1 MIVKSKG
8 DHFMSKFKIFAD
20 SCSDLS
26 TELRKANDV
35 SYFRMNVVVAG
46 EEKPADLDWNEFS
59 PEQLY
64 AWVGDLKN
72 HCKTTLVP
80 GHEFE
85 SKMRPLL
92 EQGYDILYI
101 ACSGKLT
108 GSMNTFNLV
117 KSELQDEFPD
127 RKMIGIDSL
136 CASMG
141 EGLLAL
147 EAARLQ
153 KEGKSLEEVVEWVE
167 ANKCRL
173 NQWATVETLSY
184 LKAAG
189 RVSGASA
196 FFGNIIGVK
205 PIIISDLSGYNYVPE
220 KVKGTKNALNKIF
233 EGVKSGIEPGVTK
246 TVYIGQGMAQDKQAA
261 LKERIEK
268 ELGLN
273 VVEFWIGP
281 IIGTSC
287 GPGVVGCWYFG
298 KKVEIDSQG
307 K

>member
-1 MIVKSKG
+1 
-8 DHFMSKFKIFAD
+8 MSKFKIFAD

-26 TELRKANDV
+26 TELRKENDV

-46 EEKPADLDWNEFS
+46 EEKPADLDWNEFT
-59 PEQLY
+59 PDQLY
-64 AWVGDLKN
+64 GWVGDLKN

-108 GSMNTFNLV
+108 GSMNTFMLV
-117 KSELQDEFPD
+117 KSELEEEFPD
-127 RKMIGIDSL
+127 RRMIGVDSL

-153 KEGKSLEEVVEWVE
+153 REGKTLDEVVAWLE
-167 ANKCRL
+167 ANRNNV
-173 NQWATVETLSY
+173 NQFATVETLSY

-205 PIIISDLSGYNYVPE
+205 PIIISDALGHNYVPE
-220 KVKGTKNALNKIF
+220 KVKGTKNAINKIF
-233 EGVKSGIEPGVTK
+233 EGVRDNMVPGLTEV
-246 TVYIGQGMAQDKQAA
+246 VYIGQGMAQDKQAA

-268 ELGLN
+268 ELGLK
-273 VVEFWIGP
+273 VVPFWIGP

-287 GPGVVGCWYFG
+287 GPGVVGCWFFG
-298 KKVEIDSQG
+298 KEVTIKGEDA